1 LTPSDPGR
9 TVEISMTRADTPS
22 ILVFSIAR
30 SRAH

>member
-9 TVEISMTRADTPS
+9 TVEVFMARADTPS

-30 SRAH
+30 SRAR